1 MVSAVSTNLFKHF
14 FMSAFVF
21 SFEGGGGDGDSV
33 RCSCFGYGRGKFTGL
48 CICCFLCNSV
58 LVLFGPFTSHQIGYQ
73 KRYPSMVAV
82 HCKSHLKLPHVH
94 STVAVF
100 PLLNLVGT

>member
-1 MVSAVSTNLFKHF
+1 
-14 FMSAFVF
+14 
-21 SFEGGGGDGDSV
+21 
-33 RCSCFGYGRGKFTGL
+33 
-48 CICCFLCNSV
+48 
-58 LVLFGPFTSHQIGYQ
+58 
-73 KRYPSMVAV
+73 MVAV